1 MTKICK
7 REWVIRE
14 SAAFGSLLQRGYLVV
29 PGTATT
35 VRGVRWIQMQI
46 MLDGEA
52 DTSPKHP
59 ADGLGE
65 IFTSDEFNQSIRQ

>member
-7 REWVIRE
+7 REWVVRE
-14 SAAFGSLLQRGYLVV
+14 GAAVGSLLQRGYLVV

-46 MLDGEA
+46 MLDG
-52 DTSPKHP
+52 DLPVSPKHP

-65 IFTSDEFNQSIRQ
+65 IFTSDEFSQSIRQ